1 MIKFPWFAAT
11 LAISVGT
18 SAPALAQ
25 QVTDGWRVSVTPY
38 LWVSS
43 YEGDVTDRSNGQD
56 IDTSASFGDLLSNL
70 EFVFIGKG
78 EVQYDRVGVLGD
90 LVYLKLGADQTVERP
105 LLGPIKREADVATTT
120 VTVAGFYRIVENDQL
135 NVDLLGGLRY
145 VKVKVDLEFQGARL
159 DLERDASA
167 SFTEPVIGVRATQ
180 RIGAR
185 SSLTGYGDVG
195 AFSDSKTVWQVLG
208 TYNYQWKPNLTVSAG
223 YRYFVID
230 LDRPRADVDVTLKG
244 PLLGLTY
251 VF

>member
-120 VTVAGFYRIVENDQL
+120 VTVAGFYRI
-135 NVDLLGGLRY
+135 
-145 VKVKVDLEFQGARL
+145 
-159 DLERDASA
+159 
-167 SFTEPVIGVRATQ
+167 
-180 RIGAR
+180 
-185 SSLTGYGDVG
+185 